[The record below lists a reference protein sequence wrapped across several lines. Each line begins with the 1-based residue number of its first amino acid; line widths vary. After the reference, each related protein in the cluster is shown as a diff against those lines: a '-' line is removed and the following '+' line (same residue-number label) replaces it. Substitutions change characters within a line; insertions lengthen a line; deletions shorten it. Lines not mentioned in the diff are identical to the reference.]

1 MVFRQIPVKER
12 QKDVLDELKRRK
24 RKESG
29 EDPSY
34 SDILDE
40 VFEETGIVED
50 KKKRKKKKEKGGRD
64 FMELF

>member
-12 QKDVLDELKRRK
+12 QKDVLDELKSRK
-24 RKESG
+24 RKETG

-50 KKKRKKKKEKGGRD
+50 KKKKREKEGGRD